1 MADPKTAR
9 NSELL
14 GSNHARPYLI
24 FSLDNALFGADIRSI
39 RRVSRVGRIAQQPGQ
54 PEYVKGLSIIDGRSL
69 KIIDLRLR
77 FGLPEITYHEHTCA
91 LELNGEPPCAVVVD
105 SVKRV
110 ERFAER
116 DIIGRDAGNRHHPR
130 PVIGVIRRDDFL
142 CMLLDLHC
150 ILTKDLV
157 TSSIDTSG
165 HQQES
170 ATESQARSALAER
183 RPFER
188 GNDNDIDMIGPPSSF
203 SSPEYLAVS
212 ATASSSHELD
222 GPVHEPEPLR
232 IHESVQIEGP
242 SPSESA
248 VLVERALKS
257 LAVPMKVGTRRI
269 PRFRSGDPR
278 LVAMAS
284 ALLEM
289 PSTFRTTELAP
300 VVAGLLDRAVK
311 EYGVRHVRYDLAK
324 LRARGLAERIGSSR
338 RYRLTKIGNIACR
351 TLAADGLT
359 KISQK
364 CRVA

>member
-14 GSNHARPYLI
+14 GSNHARPYLV

-77 FGLPEITYHEHTCA
+77 FSLPESAYHEHTCA
-91 LELNGEPPCAVVVD
+91 LELNGGPPCAVVVD

-116 DIIGRDAGNRHHPR
+116 DIIGRDVGNRHHPR
-130 PVIGVIRRDDFL
+130 PVIGIIRRDDLL
-142 CMLLDLHC
+142 CMLLDLHS
-150 ILTKDLV
+150 ILTKDLA

-165 HQQES
+165 RQQGS

-183 RPFER
+183 RPFEQ
-188 GNDNDIDMIGPPSSF
+188 GNDNDIGMIGPPSSF
-203 SSPEYLAVS
+203 SSPGCLAVS

-232 IHESVQIEGP
+232 IHESVQSEEP
-242 SPSESA
+242 LPSEVT
-248 VLVERALKS
+248 VLVERALKN
-257 LAVPMKVGTRRI
+257 LATLITVGTRRI
-269 PRFRSGDPR
+269 PRFRARDPR

-284 ALLEM
+284 ALLQM
-289 PSTFRTTELAP
+289 PPTFRTTELAP
-300 VVAGLLDRAVK
+300 VVAGLLDRTPK
-311 EYGVRHVRYDLAK
+311 EYGVRHVRYDLTK
-324 LRARGLAERIGSSR
+324 LRARKLAERIGSSR
-338 RYRLTKIGNIACR
+338 RYRVTKIGDIAYR
-351 TLAADGLT
+351 ALTVGGLAE
-359 KISQK
+359 ISQK
-364 CRVA
+364 SRVA